1 MSVIIYTDGS
11 AKGDPGNGGYGV
23 VMAGA
28 CDQRTLEWVHHN
40 LGLELKRQLRTL
52 LQVVATMAEK
62 EEEGKEVEEEEQ
74 EEEEEQHQILSA
86 VQETRLEIAWGSSA
100 PGSERG
106 LRACRSQTLTAMQ
119 PNPATR
125 KVERPSV
132 SLDHGG

>member
-1 MSVIIYTDGS
+1 M
-11 AKGDPGNGGYGV
+11 
-23 VMAGA
+23 
-28 CDQRTLEWVHHN
+28 
-40 LGLELKRQLRTL
+40 LRRNN
-52 LQVVATMAEK
+52 ADEEKEK
-62 EEEGKEVEEEEQ
+62 EEEEEEVKEDE

-132 SLDHGG
+132 SLDHGGR